1 MGEKDR
7 EGNAP
12 GSGMEG
18 IGVASDSRESAER
31 SAKELAT
38 ALACAG
44 NIMALFAAPRVLA
57 LACSGARR
65 LPARDEIAK
74 AIEDCAKALGA
85 GAGDMPAVEPL
96 HTLQALLTSW
106 EPGKPAPQAM
116 VEAARAWLRS
126 VGLPEPDEGWDRW
139 EGPRDEPE
147 PAWAPPAPR
156 ALRAEPMTID
166 EWAKLDG
173 PGELVGGM
181 LVEEEATTPL
191 HDAVV
196 DWFLDVLRAWASPR
210 GAVVFG
216 PGHKLVV
223 SKLGGRKPDIC
234 VYMAGGL
241 PEADANL
248 SSPPP
253 ALVVEVVSPREVD
266 EWTDFEIKNREYARY
281 GVRRYWLVE
290 PAQQRFIVC
299 LELGPEGRYTMF
311 VSGRDQVKIRVTGLD
326 GLALDLSDL
335 WAKVDP
341 FRPGAQGESS

>member
-1 MGEKDR
+1 MGEKDK

-12 GSGMEG
+12 GSTTEGM
-18 IGVASDSRESAER
+18 GVASAPRDSAER

-38 ALACAG
+38 ALACA
-44 NIMALFAAPRVLA
+44 IDVVALFAAPRVLA
-57 LACSGARR
+57 RACSGPKR

-85 GAGDMPAVEPL
+85 GAGEMPAIEPI
-96 HTLQALLTSW
+96 HTLQALLISW
-106 EPGKPAPQAM
+106 EPGKPVPQAM

-126 VGLPEPDEGWDRW
+126 VGVPEPDEGWDRW
-139 EGPRDEPE
+139 EGSRDEPE
-147 PAWAPPAPR
+147 PARAAPTPR

-173 PGELVGGM
+173 PGELVDGL

-234 VYMAGGL
+234 VYTAGEL

-248 SSPPP
+248 SSRPP
-253 ALVVEVVSPREVD
+253 ALVIEVVSPQEVD
-266 EWTDFEIKNREYARY
+266 EWTDFEIKDREYARL

-290 PAQQRFIVC
+290 PTQRFLVC
-299 LELGPEGRYTMF
+299 LELGPGERYTMF

-341 FRPGAQGESS
+341 SIPGTQGEIS